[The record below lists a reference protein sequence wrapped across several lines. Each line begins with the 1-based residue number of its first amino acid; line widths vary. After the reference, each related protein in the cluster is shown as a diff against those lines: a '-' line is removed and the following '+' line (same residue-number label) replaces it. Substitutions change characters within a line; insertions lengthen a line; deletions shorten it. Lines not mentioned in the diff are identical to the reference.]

1 MIKCMSLPTKNSDD
15 PIYMIKFK
23 SLTHA
28 FDHLLYLIIIKIRV
42 PASLTVPRPS
52 DLHDQ
57 IHVVTYPQF

>member
-1 MIKCMSLPTKNSDD
+1 MSLPTKYSNY
-15 PIYMIKFK
+15 PIYIIKFK
-23 SLTHA
+23 SLTYV

-42 PASLTVPRPS
+42 PASLTMPRPS